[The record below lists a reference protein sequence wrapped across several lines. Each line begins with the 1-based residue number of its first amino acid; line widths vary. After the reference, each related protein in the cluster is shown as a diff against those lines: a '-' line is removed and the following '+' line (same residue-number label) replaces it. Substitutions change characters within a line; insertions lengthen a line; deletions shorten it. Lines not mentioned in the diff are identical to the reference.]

1 MNKVQGLISRTIR
14 LISQFQDIFKDRKDF
29 KGNLRTSRTSGQPV
43 MISKSIEMEHCL
55 EMDK

>member
-1 MNKVQGLISRTIR
+1 MNKVKGLISRTIR